1 MSHVDDRAQISEL
14 LKSPDISCNIDFHL
28 LSGVVR
34 GATVLLLQW
43 GSDSCSYQALEAMS
57 VQETSLSLLHR
68 HHFSFVQSVFVRPG
82 DGAGRALPG
91 GTGLSGTTECP
102 ALRPGEADPVPS
114 ARQQYTAVR
123 SAVHCLRLQRERL
136 VTYTA
141 TETSCQTIEGEPN
154 LITSLERSTYG
165 FVWFMRAKAPEL
177 ESFEMFKTLL

>member
-1 MSHVDDRAQISEL
+1 M
-14 LKSPDISCNIDFHL
+14 
-28 LSGVVR
+28 
-34 GATVLLLQW
+34 VLTEQF
-43 GSDSCSYQALEAMS
+43 
-57 VQETSLSLLHR
+57 R
-68 HHFSFVQSVFVRPG
+68 

-141 TETSCQTIEGEPN
+141 TETSCQTIEGYC
-154 LITSLERSTYG
+154 IHHR
-165 FVWFMRAKAPEL
+165 RAKPDYQSGEINVRCRVVY
-177 ESFEMFKTLL
+177 FV

>member
-1 MSHVDDRAQISEL
+1 M
-14 LKSPDISCNIDFHL
+14 
-28 LSGVVR
+28 
-34 GATVLLLQW
+34 T
-43 GSDSCSYQALEAMS
+43 S
-57 VQETSLSLLHR
+57 VS
-68 HHFSFVQSVFVRPG
+68 SVFVRPG

-141 TETSCQTIEGEPN
+141 TETSCQTIEGYC
-154 LITSLERSTYG
+154 IHHR
-165 FVWFMRAKAPEL
+165 RAKPDYQSGEINVRCRVVY
-177 ESFEMFKTLL
+177 FV